1 MLATLP
7 SRVLSVCWMEFS
19 CSVFSDCWDSSDVRR
34 WSKISR
40 ISEMTVA
47 SVPDRVGK
55 VEEFLGEQASA
66 QFLLDLR
73 MLVQRAHEFFGGVG
87 RRHGLPHW

>member
-34 WSKISR
+34 RSKISR
-40 ISEMTVA
+40 IGVA
-47 SVPDRVGK
+47 CEFPDRVGK

-66 QFLLDLR
+66 QFLLDLW
-73 MLVQRAHEFFGGVG
+73 MLVQRAH
-87 RRHGLPHW
+87 

>member
-1 MLATLP
+1 MGLEQREAAVEDFP
-7 SRVLSVCWMEFS
+7 HFRDGGGEF
-19 CSVFSDCWDSSDVRR
+19 
-34 WSKISR
+34 
-40 ISEMTVA
+40 
-47 SVPDRVGK
+47 PDRVGK

-66 QFLLDLR
+66 QFLLDLW